1 MWNFAP
7 NDQYQLIKPVLR
19 CRLWCQNPVMAHLM
33 RYSPGKGAP
42 MKMIFRFLLLL
53 LCSSFSISVAAQSST
68 NDVKGA
74 RQMVDEE
81 QKVFKDFLV
90 TASLNSNIKKSL
102 QRFAINDV
110 NSLQNNLQY
119 LATATRDR
127 RVKGIRSLGYF
138 MKELKQQLGD
148 NKINQLDLPEIVKK
162 YKQTLND
169 VLNRGGSEAIDRNLK
184 SLNWRNCQLL
194 ANTFWEF
201 EEKKQMT
208 DISAY
213 KRVVETPDYI
223 FSFLV
228 SKPGFYYTDSLIN
241 FMAKNYPEQLL
252 SYVQKNNNAI
262 TNSIRNNKNIYVQQL
277 VAFSSNSLAS
287 ELAPFT
293 EQIASNQLMIDDIL
307 TKRKKINDYFQL
319 LVNTEMANRERIE
332 QGDDPE
338 FQTALLNALSEKSLD
353 FYVKKI
359 NDLHTSPDAV
369 RFQSVQSL
377 RPQDIFYVIV
387 SADEEM
393 YTSTYL
399 GLYKRLMAHFKDQSA
414 DSVLT
419 LVHNDK
425 FRKFMRI
432 AATYNT
438 LTDFLHHMPDD
449 RAKDLIHSFIG
460 NIESNDDDEAVSNA
474 SDVADAFITLSKD
487 PAFNEYVKEELDNG
501 LKKSQKNDRYQ
512 SIKLYSILQRVYDLV
527 NSDPSSNS
535 LSANYK
541 KLNFSSLKDKNGNIA
556 ELVLFYGDED
566 GKSSFNSFMSMFKDK
581 KQWDVNTNDSWVT
594 ISSLRGQPIKIF
606 ANLPLKNEDEK
617 DIAAQ
622 EALTTYLEQQS
633 IHPSILI
640 HRGHSYHLPNT
651 LKYLDPSVKLAILGS
666 CGGYKNMKKIL
677 ELDPEIQIVAS
688 KQVGSM
694 AVNDPLLNHLN
705 NYLIEGENVDWVTF
719 WDELSSSFKKEV
731 NVSKLF
737 EEYIPPYKNVSSYVI
752 RLYNYHDDVVSR

>member
-1 MWNFAP
+1 
-7 NDQYQLIKPVLR
+7 
-19 CRLWCQNPVMAHLM
+19 
-33 RYSPGKGAP
+33 
-42 MKMIFRFLLLL
+42 
-53 LCSSFSISVAAQSST
+53 
-68 NDVKGA
+68 
-74 RQMVDEE
+74 MVDQE
-81 QKVFKDFLV
+81 QNVFKGFL
-90 TASLNSNIKKSL
+90 TNASMNSNIKKGL
-102 QRFAINDV
+102 LRFAINDV

-119 LATATRDR
+119 LATAPRDR
-127 RVKGIRSLGYF
+127 RVKGIRSLAYF
-138 MKELKQQLGD
+138 MKEMKEQLEQD
-148 NKINQLDLPEIVKK
+148 KINQLDMPEVVKK
-162 YKQTLND
+162 YKQALND
-169 VLNRGGSEAIDRNLK
+169 VLNRRGSEAIDRNLR
-184 SLNWRNCQLL
+184 SLSWRDCQLL

-201 EEKKQMT
+201 DEKKQMT
-208 DISAY
+208 DVSAY
-213 KRVVETPDYI
+213 KRVIETPEYV
-223 FSFLV
+223 FSFMEN
-228 SKPGFYYTDSLIN
+228 KPGFFYTDSLIN
-241 FMAKNYPEQLL
+241 FMATNYPDQLL
-252 SYVQKNNNAI
+252 SYIQKKNNSI
-262 TNSIRNNKNIYVQQL
+262 TSSIRNSKNVYVQQL
-277 VAFSSNSLAS
+277 VSFSSNSLAS

-293 EQIASNQLMIDDIL
+293 EQIASNELMIDDIL
-307 TKRKKINDYFQL
+307 AKRKKVNDYFQL
-319 LVNTEMANRERIE
+319 LVNVEMTNRQRME
-332 QGDDPE
+332 QGDNPE
-338 FQTALLNALSEKSLD
+338 FETAVLSALHEKSLD

-359 NDLHTSPDAV
+359 NDLHSSPDAE
-369 RFQSVQSL
+369 RFQCIQGL

-399 GLYKRLMAHFKDQSA
+399 GLYKRLMTNFKDQSS
-414 DSVLT
+414 DSILT

-425 FRKFMRI
+425 FRQFMRI

-438 LTDFLHHMPDD
+438 LTDFLHHMPDE
-449 RAKDLIHSFIG
+449 RAKNLIHAFVG
-460 NIESNDDDEAVSNA
+460 NIESSDDEEAVSNA

-487 PAFNEYVKEELDNG
+487 PVFNQYVKEELDNG
-501 LKKSQKNDRYQ
+501 LKTSQKNNHNQ

-541 KLNFSSLKDKNGNIA
+541 KLDFSSLKDKSGNIA

-566 GKSSFNSFMSMFKDK
+566 GKSSFNSFMGLFKDK

-594 ISSLRGQPIKIF
+594 ISSLQGQPIKIF
-606 ANLPLKNEDEK
+606 ANLPLKNEDEL

-622 EALTTYLEQQS
+622 QALTDYLEKQS

-640 HRGHSYHLPNT
+640 HRGHSYHLANT

-705 NYLIEGENVDWVTF
+705 SYLTSGKNVDWVTF
-719 WDELSSSFKKEV
+719 WDELSTGFKKEV

-752 RLYNYHDDVVSR
+752 RLYNYHDDVVAR

>member
-1 MWNFAP
+1 
-7 NDQYQLIKPVLR
+7 
-19 CRLWCQNPVMAHLM
+19 
-33 RYSPGKGAP
+33 
-42 MKMIFRFLLLL
+42 MKMISRFLILL

-74 RQMVDEE
+74 RQMVDKE

-169 VLNRGGSEAIDRNLK
+169 VLNRRGSEAIDRNLK

-293 EQIASNQLMIDDIL
+293 EQIASNQLMIDDVL

-487 PAFNEYVKEELDNG
+487 PVFNEYVKEELDNG
-501 LKKSQKNDRYQ
+501 LKKSQKSDRYQ

>member
-1 MWNFAP
+1 
-7 NDQYQLIKPVLR
+7 
-19 CRLWCQNPVMAHLM
+19 
-33 RYSPGKGAP
+33 
-42 MKMIFRFLLLL
+42 MKMISRFLILL

-68 NDVKGA
+68 DDVKGA
-74 RQMVDEE
+74 RQMVDKE

-169 VLNRGGSEAIDRNLK
+169 VLNRRGSEAIDRNLK

-293 EQIASNQLMIDDIL
+293 EQIASNQLMIDDVL

-425 FRKFMRI
+425 FRKFIRI

-487 PAFNEYVKEELDNG
+487 PVFNEYVKEELDNG
-501 LKKSQKNDRYQ
+501 LKKSQKSDRYQ

>member
-1 MWNFAP
+1 MTNTNLSGTCVVAHCDAK
-7 NDQYQLIKPVLR
+7 NM
-19 CRLWCQNPVMAHLM
+19 VMAHLM
-33 RYSPGKGAP
+33 QYSRGKGAP
-42 MKMIFRFLLLL
+42 MKMISRFLILL
-53 LCSSFSISVAAQSST
+53 LCSVFSIPGIAQSST
-68 NDVKGA
+68 NDIKGA

-81 QKVFKDFLV
+81 QNVFRDYLT
-90 TASLNSNIKKSL
+90 TAALNSNIKKSL

-119 LATATRDR
+119 LATAARDR
-127 RVKGIRSLGYF
+127 RVKGTRSLAYF

-148 NKINQLDLPEIVKK
+148 NKINQLDIPEIIKR

-169 VLNRGGSEAIDRNLK
+169 VLNKRGSEVIDRNLK
-184 SLNWRNCQLL
+184 NLNWRSCQLL

-208 DISAY
+208 DLSAY
-213 KRVVETPDYI
+213 KRVVETPAYI
-223 FSFLV
+223 FSFLEN
-228 SKPGFYYTDSLIN
+228 KPGFSYTDSVVS
-241 FMAKNYPEQLL
+241 FMATNYPEQLL

-262 TNSIRNNKNIYVQQL
+262 TNSIRNNKNVYVQQL
-277 VAFSSNSLAS
+277 VSFSSNSLAS

-307 TKRKKINDYFQL
+307 EKRKKVNDYFQL
-319 LVNTEMANRERIE
+319 LVNTEMANRQRIE
-332 QGDDPE
+332 QGDDPD
-338 FQTALLNALSEKSLD
+338 FQTALVNALAEKSLD

-359 NDLHTSPDAV
+359 NDLHTSPDGV
-369 RFQSVQSL
+369 RFQSVQTL
-377 RPQDIFYVIV
+377 RPEDIYYVIV

-399 GLYKRLMAHFKDQSA
+399 GLYKRLMAHFKEQSA
-414 DSVLT
+414 DSILT

-438 LTDFLHHMPDD
+438 LTDFLHHMPDE
-449 RAKDLIHSFIG
+449 RAKGLIHSFIG
-460 NIESNDDDEAVSNA
+460 NIESSDDEEAVANA

-487 PAFNEYVKEELDNG
+487 PIFNQNVKEELDNG
-501 LKKSQKNDRYQ
+501 LKTSQKNNHYQ
-512 SIKLYSILQRVYDLV
+512 SVKLYSILQRVYDLV

-535 LSANYK
+535 LMADYK

-566 GKSSFNSFMSMFKDK
+566 GKSSFNSFMSLFKDK
-581 KQWDVNTNDSWVT
+581 KQWDVNTNESWVM
-594 ISSLRGQPIKIF
+594 ISSLQGQPIKIF
-606 ANLPLKNEDEK
+606 ANLPLKNEDEL

-622 EALTTYLEQQS
+622 EALANYLEQQS

-705 NYLIEGENVDWVTF
+705 SYLIDGKNVDWVTF
-719 WDELSSSFKKEV
+719 WDELSTGFKKEV

>member
-1 MWNFAP
+1 MTNTNLSNPSITA
-7 NDQYQLIKPVLR
+7 DRGAK
-19 CRLWCQNPVMAHLM
+19 NPVMAHLM
-33 RYSPGKGAP
+33 QYSPGKGTP
-42 MKMIFRFLLLL
+42 MKMISRFLITI
-53 LCSSFSISVAAQSST
+53 LCLALCVSGTAQSST
-68 NDVKGA
+68 SDIKGA

-81 QKVFKDFLV
+81 QNVFRDFLT

-119 LATATRDR
+119 LATASRDR
-127 RVKGIRSLGYF
+127 RVKGTRSLAYF

-148 NKINQLDLPEIVKK
+148 NKINQLDIPEIIKK

-169 VLNRGGSEAIDRNLK
+169 VLNKRGSEAIDRNLK
-184 SLNWRNCQLL
+184 NLNWRSCQLL

-201 EEKKQMT
+201 EEKKQIT
-208 DISAY
+208 DLSAY
-213 KRVVETPDYI
+213 KRVVETPEYI
-223 FSFLV
+223 FSFLEN
-228 SKPGFYYTDSLIN
+228 KPGFSYTDSVIS
-241 FMAKNYPEQLL
+241 FMATNYPEQLL

-277 VAFSSNSLAS
+277 VSFSSNSLAT

-293 EQIASNQLMIDDIL
+293 EQIVSNQLTIDDIL
-307 TKRKKINDYFQL
+307 TKRKKVNDYFQL
-319 LVNTEMANRERIE
+319 LVNTEMANKERIE

-338 FQTALLNALSEKSLD
+338 FETALLNALYEKSLD

-359 NDLHTSPDAV
+359 NDLHTSPDAE

-377 RPQDIFYVIV
+377 RPQDIYYVIV

-414 DSVLT
+414 DSILT

-432 AATYNT
+432 AAAYNT
-438 LTDFLHHMPDD
+438 LTDFLHHMPDN
-449 RAKDLIHSFIG
+449 RAKGLIHSFIG
-460 NIESNDDDEAVSNA
+460 NIESNDEEEAVSNA

-487 PAFNEYVKEELDNG
+487 PVFNQYVKEELDNG
-501 LKKSQKNDRYQ
+501 FKTSQKNNHYQ
-512 SIKLYSILQRVYDLV
+512 SIKLYSILQRVYELV

-535 LSANYK
+535 LTADYK

-566 GKSSFNSFMSMFKDK
+566 GKNSFNSFMNLFKDK
-581 KQWDVNTNDSWVT
+581 KQWDVNTNESWVT
-594 ISSLRGQPIKIF
+594 ISSLQGQPIKIF
-606 ANLPLKNEDEK
+606 ANLPLKNEDEL

-622 EALTTYLEQQS
+622 EALTNYLEQQS

-677 ELDPEIQIVAS
+677 EQDPEIQIVAS

-705 NYLIEGENVDWVTF
+705 SYLIDGKNVDWVIF
-719 WDELSSSFKKEV
+719 WDELSTGFKKEV

>member
-1 MWNFAP
+1 
-7 NDQYQLIKPVLR
+7 
-19 CRLWCQNPVMAHLM
+19 M
-33 RYSPGKGAP
+33 RYSGEKGSP
-42 MKMIFRFLLLL
+42 MKMIPRFLSLAICMIL
-53 LCSSFSISVAAQSST
+53 FISGICQSST
-68 NDVKGA
+68 SDMKSA

-81 QKVFKDFLV
+81 QKVFRDFLM
-90 TASLNSNIKKSL
+90 TASLNSNIKKGL

-119 LATATRDR
+119 LATSPRDR
-127 RVKGIRSLGYF
+127 RIKGIRSLGYF
-138 MKELKQQLGD
+138 MKELQQQLKA
-148 NKINQLDLPEIVKK
+148 NKINQVDIPEILRK
-162 YKQTLND
+162 YKQVLND
-169 VLNRGGSEAIDRNLK
+169 VLGRRGGDAIDRNLK
-184 SLNWRNCQLL
+184 NLNWRSCQLL
-194 ANTFWEF
+194 ANAFWEF
-201 EEKKQMT
+201 EEKKQMA

-213 KRVVETPDYI
+213 KRVVETPEYI
-223 FSFLV
+223 FSFLEG
-228 SKPGFYYTDSLIN
+228 KPNFYYTDSLIS

-252 SYVQKNNNAI
+252 SYLQKKNNAI
-262 TNSIRNNKNIYVQQL
+262 TASIRNRKDIYIQQL
-277 VAFSSNSLAS
+277 VSFSSNSLAS
-287 ELAPFT
+287 ELAPFA
-293 EQIASNQLMIDDIL
+293 EQIASNQLTVDDIL
-307 TKRKKINDYFQL
+307 AKRKKVNDYFQL
-319 LVNTEMANRERIE
+319 LVNTVMSNRERME
-332 QGDDPE
+332 QGDDPQ
-338 FQTALLNALSEKSLD
+338 FQTALLNAVSEKSLD

-359 NDLHTSPDAV
+359 NDLHTSPDAE

-377 RPQDIFYVIV
+377 RPQDIYYIIV

-399 GLYKRLMAHFKDQSA
+399 GLYKRLMAHFKEQSA
-414 DSVLT
+414 DSILT

-438 LTDFLHHMPDD
+438 LTDFLHHMPDET
-449 RAKDLIHSFIG
+449 AKGLIHSFIA
-460 NIESNDDDEAVSNA
+460 NIESDDDDEAVSNA
-474 SDVADAFITLSKD
+474 SDVADAFIALSKD
-487 PAFNEYVKEELDNG
+487 PVFNENVRQELDNE
-501 LKKSQKNDRYQ
+501 LKKSQKSDRYQ
-512 SIKLYSILQRVYDLV
+512 SVKLYSILQRVYELV

-541 KLNFSSLKDKNGNIA
+541 GLNYSSLRDHNGNVS

-566 GKSSFNSFMSMFKDK
+566 GKSSFNSFMNLFKDK
-581 KQWDVNTNDSWVT
+581 KQWDVTTNDSWVT
-594 ISSLRGQPIKIF
+594 ISSLQGRPIKIY

-622 EALTTYLEQQS
+622 DTLAGFLQQQS
-633 IHPSILI
+633 IEPSILI

-651 LKYLDPSVKLAILGS
+651 LKYLDPSVKLAVLGS

-677 ELDPEIQIVAS
+677 ELDPEVQIVAS

-705 NYLIEGENVDWVTF
+705 SYIVEGKNIDWVSF
-719 WDELSSSFKKEV
+719 WDELSAAFKKDP

-752 RLYNYHDDVVSR
+752 RLYNYHENDIVSK

>member
-1 MWNFAP
+1 
-7 NDQYQLIKPVLR
+7 
-19 CRLWCQNPVMAHLM
+19 
-33 RYSPGKGAP
+33 
-42 MKMIFRFLLLL
+42 
-53 LCSSFSISVAAQSST
+53 
-68 NDVKGA
+68 
-74 RQMVDEE
+74 MVDEE

-169 VLNRGGSEAIDRNLK
+169 VLNRRGSEAIDRNLK

-293 EQIASNQLMIDDIL
+293 EQIASNQLMIDDVL

-487 PAFNEYVKEELDNG
+487 PVFNEYVKEELDNG
-501 LKKSQKNDRYQ
+501 LKKSQKSDRYQ

>member
-1 MWNFAP
+1 MANINLSNRRSVTHCAA
-7 NDQYQLIKPVLR
+7 K
-19 CRLWCQNPVMAHLM
+19 NPLMAHLM
-33 RYSPGKGAP
+33 QYCPGKGAP
-42 MKMIFRFLLLL
+42 MKMISRFLIVL
-53 LCSSFSISVAAQSST
+53 LCSIFSVPGIAQSST
-68 NDVKGA
+68 TSTNDIKGA

-81 QKVFKDFLV
+81 QKAFKDFLT
-90 TASLNSNIKKSL
+90 TASLNSNIKKGL

-127 RVKGIRSLGYF
+127 RVKGIRTLGYF

-169 VLNRGGSEAIDRNLK
+169 VLNKRGSEAIDRNLK
-184 SLNWRNCQLL
+184 NLSWRNCQVL

-213 KRVVETPDYI
+213 KRVVETPEYI
-223 FSFLV
+223 FSFLEG
-228 SKPGFYYTDSLIN
+228 KPGFFYTDSLVS
-241 FMAKNYPEQLL
+241 FVATNYPEQLL
-252 SYVQKNNNAI
+252 SYLQKNNNAI
-262 TNSIRNNKNIYVQQL
+262 TSGIRNNKNIYVQQL
-277 VAFSSNSLAS
+277 VSFSSNSLAS

-307 TKRKKINDYFQL
+307 EKRKKVNDYFQL
-319 LVNTEMANRERIE
+319 LVNTEMANRQRME
-332 QGDDPE
+332 QGDDPD
-338 FQTALLNALSEKSLD
+338 FQTALVNALAEKSLD

-359 NDLHTSPDAV
+359 NDLHTSPDGV
-369 RFQSVQSL
+369 RFQSVQTL
-377 RPQDIFYVIV
+377 RPEDIYYVIV

-399 GLYKRLMAHFKDQSA
+399 GLYKRLMAHFKEQSA
-414 DSVLT
+414 DSILAI
-419 LVHNDK
+419 VHNDK

-460 NIESNDDDEAVSNA
+460 NIESSDDEEAVSNA

-487 PAFNEYVKEELDNG
+487 PVFNQYVKEELDKG
-501 LKKSQKNDRYQ
+501 LKTSQKNNHYQ

-535 LSANYK
+535 LTADYK

-566 GKSSFNSFMSMFKDK
+566 GKSSFNSFMSLFKDK
-581 KQWDVNTNDSWVT
+581 KQWDVNTNESWVT
-594 ISSLRGQPIKIF
+594 ISSLQGQPIKIF
-606 ANLPLKNEDEK
+606 ANLPLKNEDEL

-622 EALTTYLEQQS
+622 EALTNYLEQQS

-705 NYLIEGENVDWVTF
+705 SYLVDGKNVDWVTF
-719 WDELSSSFKKEV
+719 WDELSTGFKKDI

-752 RLYNYHDDVVSR
+752 RLYNYHDDVVSK

>member
-1 MWNFAP
+1 
-7 NDQYQLIKPVLR
+7 
-19 CRLWCQNPVMAHLM
+19 
-33 RYSPGKGAP
+33 
-42 MKMIFRFLLLL
+42 
-53 LCSSFSISVAAQSST
+53 
-68 NDVKGA
+68 
-74 RQMVDEE
+74 MVDEE

-169 VLNRGGSEAIDRNLK
+169 VLNRRGSEAIDRNLK

-262 TNSIRNNKNIYVQQL
+262 TNSIRSNKNIYVQQL

-293 EQIASNQLMIDDIL
+293 EQIASNQLMIDDVL

-487 PAFNEYVKEELDNG
+487 PVFNEYVKEELDNG
-501 LKKSQKNDRYQ
+501 LKKSQKSDRYQ

-594 ISSLRGQPIKIF
+594 IGSLRGQPIKIF

>member
-1 MWNFAP
+1 MTNT
-7 NDQYQLIKPVLR
+7 NLS
-19 CRLWCQNPVMAHLM
+19 NPSITADRGAKNSVMAHLM
-33 RYSPGKGAP
+33 QYSPGKGAP
-42 MKMIFRFLLLL
+42 MKMISRFLMTI
-53 LCSSFSISVAAQSST
+53 LCLALCISGTAQSST
-68 NDVKGA
+68 SDIKGA

-81 QKVFKDFLV
+81 QNVFRDFLT

-119 LATATRDR
+119 LATASRDR
-127 RVKGIRSLGYF
+127 RVKGTRSLAYF

-148 NKINQLDLPEIVKK
+148 NKINQLDIPEIIKK

-169 VLNRGGSEAIDRNLK
+169 VLNKRGSEAIDRNLK
-184 SLNWRNCQLL
+184 NLNWRSCQLL

-201 EEKKQMT
+201 DEKKQIT
-208 DISAY
+208 DLSAY
-213 KRVVETPDYI
+213 KRVVETPEYI
-223 FSFLV
+223 FSFLEN
-228 SKPGFYYTDSLIN
+228 KPGFSYTDSLIS
-241 FMAKNYPEQLL
+241 FMATNYPEQLL
-252 SYVQKNNNAI
+252 SYVQKNNNTI

-277 VAFSSNSLAS
+277 VSFSSNSLAT

-293 EQIASNQLMIDDIL
+293 EQIVSNQLMIDDIL
-307 TKRKKINDYFQL
+307 TKRKKVNDYFQL
-319 LVNTEMANRERIE
+319 LVNTEMANKERIE

-338 FQTALLNALSEKSLD
+338 FETALLNALYEKSLD

-359 NDLHTSPDAV
+359 NDLHTSPDAE

-377 RPQDIFYVIV
+377 RPQDIYYVIV

-399 GLYKRLMAHFKDQSA
+399 GLYKRLMTHFKDQSA
-414 DSVLT
+414 DSILT

-432 AATYNT
+432 AAAYNT

-449 RAKDLIHSFIG
+449 RAKGLIHSFIG
-460 NIESNDDDEAVSNA
+460 NIESNDEEEAVSNA

-487 PAFNEYVKEELDNG
+487 PVFNQYVKEELDNG
-501 LKKSQKNDRYQ
+501 FKTSQKSNHYQ

-535 LSANYK
+535 LTADYK

-566 GKSSFNSFMSMFKDK
+566 GKNSFNSFMNLFKDK
-581 KQWDVNTNDSWVT
+581 KQWDVNTNESWVT
-594 ISSLRGQPIKIF
+594 ISSLQGQPIKIF
-606 ANLPLKNEDEK
+606 ANLPLKNEDEL

-622 EALTTYLEQQS
+622 EALTNYLEQQS

-677 ELDPEIQIVAS
+677 EQDPEIQIVAS

-705 NYLIEGENVDWVTF
+705 SYLIDGRNVDWVTF
-719 WDELSSSFKKEV
+719 WDELSTGFKKEV

-752 RLYNYHDDVVSR
+752 RLYNYHDDVVSK

>member
-1 MWNFAP
+1 MTNPDLSIAGC
-7 NDQYQLIKPVLR
+7 NAK
-19 CRLWCQNPVMAHLM
+19 NPVMAHLM

-42 MKMIFRFLLLL
+42 MKMISRFLIFLLF
-53 LCSSFSISVAAQSST
+53 SAFSISATAQSSS
-68 NDVKGA
+68 NDIKAA

-81 QKVFKDFLV
+81 QNVFRDFL
-90 TASLNSNIKKSL
+90 TSASLNSNIKKGL

-119 LATATRDR
+119 LATASRDR
-127 RVKGIRSLGYF
+127 RIKGIRSLAYF

-148 NKINQLDLPEIVKK
+148 DKINQLDIPEILKK
-162 YKQTLND
+162 YKQSLND
-169 VLNRGGSEAIDRNLK
+169 LLNTRGSGAIDRNLK
-184 SLNWRNCQLL
+184 ALSWRNCQLL
-194 ANTFWEF
+194 ANAFWEF

-213 KRVVETPDYI
+213 KRVVETPQYI
-223 FSFLV
+223 FSFLE
-228 SKPGFYYTDSLIN
+228 SKPGFYYADSLVI
-241 FMAKNYPEQLL
+241 FMATNYPEQLL

-277 VAFSSNSLAS
+277 VSFSSNSMAS

-293 EQIASNQLMIDDIL
+293 EQIASNQLTIDDIL
-307 TKRKKINDYFQL
+307 TKRKKVNDYFQL

-332 QGDDPE
+332 QGDNPE

-359 NDLHTSPDAV
+359 NDLHTSPDAE
-369 RFQSVQSL
+369 RFQSAQSL

-414 DSVLT
+414 DSILF

-438 LTDFLHHMPDD
+438 LTDFLRHMPDD
-449 RAKDLIHSFIG
+449 RAKYLIHSFIG
-460 NIESNDDDEAVSNA
+460 NIESSDDEEAVSNA

-487 PAFNEYVKEELDNG
+487 PVFNQYVKEELDNG
-501 LKKSQKNDRYQ
+501 LKTSQKNNHYQ
-512 SIKLYSILQRVYDLV
+512 SIRLYSILQQVYDLV

-541 KLNFSSLKDKNGNIA
+541 KLNFSSLKDKNGNMA

-566 GKSSFNSFMSMFKDK
+566 GKSSFNSFMSLFKDK

-594 ISSLRGQPIKIF
+594 ISSLQGQHIKIF
-606 ANLPLKNEDEK
+606 ANLPLKDEDEK

-622 EALTTYLEQQS
+622 EALATYLEQQS

-651 LKYLDPSVKLAILGS
+651 LKYLEPSVKLAILGS

-705 NYLIEGENVDWVTF
+705 SYLIDGKNVDWVTF
-719 WDELSSSFKKEV
+719 WDELSMGFKKEV
-731 NVSKLF
+731 NISKLF

-752 RLYNYHDDVVSR
+752 RLYNYHDEVVSR

>member
-1 MWNFAP
+1 MTNTNLSRGCIVA
-7 NDQYQLIKPVLR
+7 DCDAK
-19 CRLWCQNPVMAHLM
+19 NPVMAHLM
-33 RYSPGKGAP
+33 QYSPGKGAP
-42 MKMIFRFLLLL
+42 MKMISRFLMTILFLAM
-53 LCSSFSISVAAQSST
+53 CISVTAQSSS
-68 NDVKGA
+68 NDIKGA
-74 RQMVDEE
+74 RQMVDDE
-81 QKVFKDFLV
+81 QKVFRDYLMN
-90 TASLNSNIKKSL
+90 APLNSNIKKSL

-119 LATATRDR
+119 LATAPRDR

-138 MKELKQQLGD
+138 MKELKQQLSD
-148 NKINQLDLPEIVKK
+148 KKINQLDVPEIVRK

-169 VLNRGGSEAIDRNLK
+169 VLNRRGSEAIDQDLKNLT
-184 SLNWRNCQLL
+184 WRNCQLL

-201 EEKKQMT
+201 EEKTQMI
-208 DISAY
+208 DVSAY
-213 KRVVETPDYI
+213 KRVVETPEYI
-223 FSFLV
+223 FSFLE
-228 SKPGFYYTDSLIN
+228 SKPGFFYTDSLVS
-241 FMAKNYPEQLL
+241 FMATNYPEQLL
-252 SYVQKNNNAI
+252 SYLQKNNNAI
-262 TNSIRNNKNIYVQQL
+262 SNSIRNSKNIYVQQL
-277 VAFSSNSLAS
+277 VSFSSNSLAS

-307 TKRKKINDYFQL
+307 EKRKKVNDYFQL
-319 LVNTEMANRERIE
+319 LVNTEMANRQRME
-332 QGDDPE
+332 QGDDPD
-338 FQTALLNALSEKSLD
+338 FQTALLNAMAEKSLD

-359 NDLHTSPDAV
+359 NDLHTSPDGV

-377 RPQDIFYVIV
+377 RPEDIYYVIV

-399 GLYKRLMAHFKDQSA
+399 GLYKRLMAHFKEQSA
-414 DSVLT
+414 DSILG

-449 RAKDLIHSFIG
+449 RAKGLIHSFIG
-460 NIESNDDDEAVSNA
+460 NIESTDDEEAVSNA

-487 PAFNEYVKEELDNG
+487 PIFNQYVKDELDNG
-501 LKKSQKNDRYQ
+501 LKISQKNNHYQ

-541 KLNFSSLKDKNGNIA
+541 KLDFSSLKDKNGNIA

-566 GKSSFNSFMSMFKDK
+566 GKSSFNSFMGLFKDK

-594 ISSLRGQPIKIF
+594 ISSLQGQPIKIF

-622 EALTTYLEQQS
+622 EALTGFLEQQS

-705 NYLIEGENVDWVTF
+705 SYLISGKNVDWVTF
-719 WDELSSSFKKEV
+719 WDELSTGFKKEV